1 MSLAFGSNSDDD
13 AFDRGYSNA
22 LYERERKLERRV
34 NLLERRVNLL
44 ESRLLA
50 IAMISRDKTV
60 HDTMKVIEIEKIAH
74 KTLVGDKP

>member
-34 NLLERRVNLL
+34 SLL
-44 ESRLLA
+44 ESKLLA

>member
-13 AFDRGYSNA
+13 VFDRGYSNA

-34 NLLERRVNLL
+34 SLL
-44 ESRLLA
+44 ESKLLA

>member
-1 MSLAFGSNSDDD
+1 LVRGGTVSLAFGSNSDDD

-34 NLLERRVNLL
+34 SLL
-44 ESRLLA
+44 ESKLLA

>member
-1 MSLAFGSNSDDD
+1 VSLAFGSNSDDD

-34 NLLERRVNLL
+34 SLL
-44 ESRLLA
+44 ESKLLA